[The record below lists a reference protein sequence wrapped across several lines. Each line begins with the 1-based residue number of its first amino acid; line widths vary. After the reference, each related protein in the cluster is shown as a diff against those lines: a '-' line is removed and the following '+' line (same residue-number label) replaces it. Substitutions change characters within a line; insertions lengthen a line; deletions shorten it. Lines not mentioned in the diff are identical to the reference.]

1 MANRPP
7 GQPAHIQPEA
17 LVAWLREHLPAT
29 GRLVSDSRRVHPGD
43 AFFALAGH
51 RLQGSAFI
59 AQALDKG
66 AAAVVFGVSAP
77 AASHVAAS
85 HAVPAAG
92 HGHAQEASGGGVP
105 GVADMSGT
113 AAVSGQDKDFAQARE
128 QEARAIDDMLA
139 SLHA

>member
-66 AAAVVFGVSAP
+66 AAAVVFGVSARP
-77 AASHVAAS
+77 PVMLRLPTLFRARP
-85 HAVPAAG
+85 VPV
-92 HGHAQEASGGGVP
+92 H
-105 GVADMSGT
+105 
-113 AAVSGQDKDFAQARE
+113 
-128 QEARAIDDMLA
+128 RA
-139 SLHA
+139 

>member
-29 GRLVSDSRRVHPGD
+29 GRLVSDSRRVQPGD

-66 AAAVVFGVSAP
+66 AAAVVFGVSCVC
-77 AASHVAAS
+77 AAEIV
-85 HAVPAAG
+85 
-92 HGHAQEASGGGVP
+92 
-105 GVADMSGT
+105 T
-113 AAVSGQDKDFAQARE
+113 
-128 QEARAIDDMLA
+128 
-139 SLHA
+139 